1 MAFCSIQIKL
11 KTSVHKKKKK
21 KKKTLHVDVY
31 IVKALVII
39 AKTWKQPWYR
49 RWLDK

>member
-1 MAFCSIQIKL
+1 MAFCSIQMKL
-11 KTSVHKKKKK
+11 KTSVHK

-39 AKTWKQPWYR
+39 TKTWKQPWYP